1 MSRET
6 PVALAI
12 SVILKPSLRNCRIEL
27 IAGMPIIF
35 LPAFLLDSEDNQQIR
50 PHGLRSACS
59 RLFCRNHNADFVDA
73 HCTKHTRFATA
84 LHHCAIIAATGSFET
99 DDAERWSKPPEGMTY
114 EEWKA
119 GDAARQPHDSSGR
132 TMGEFLEQPSV
143 KAQLEKRGMTEG
155 QARKALSEHLKVQGT
170 SGNAFGAMR
179 KTSSS
184 GSGPRLCAIA
194 IRRTLTARC
203 PSGFRAARGCARS
216 PAECLKRSKIA
227 RAKT

>member
-1 MSRET
+1 MTAAPDTITGCSTVRRSTTTRT
-6 PVALAI
+6 P
-12 SVILKPSLRNCRIEL
+12 SPQTN
-27 IAGMPIIF
+27 AG
-35 LPAFLLDSEDNQQIR
+35 AR
-50 PHGLRSACS
+50 KAR
-59 RLFCRNHNADFVDA
+59 RVDTA
-73 HCTKHTRFATA
+73 RFATA
-84 LHHCAIIAATGSFET
+84 LHHCAIIAATGSSET

-132 TMGEFLEQPSV
+132 TMGEFFEQPSV

-155 QARKALSEHLKVQGT
+155 QARKALSEHLKVQGA

-184 GSGPRLCAIA
+184 GSGPRPCAIA

>member
-1 MSRET
+1 MTAAPDTITGCSTARRSTTTRTPSSQTNAGARE
-6 PVALAI
+6 A
-12 SVILKPSLRNCRIEL
+12 RR
-27 IAGMPIIF
+27 
-35 LPAFLLDSEDNQQIR
+35 
-50 PHGLRSACS
+50 
-59 RLFCRNHNADFVDA
+59 VDTA
-73 HCTKHTRFATA
+73 RFATA
-84 LHHCAIIAATGSFET
+84 LHHCAIIATTGSFET

-114 EEWKA
+114 EDWKA

-132 TMGEFLEQPSV
+132 TMGEFFEQPSV

-184 GSGPRLCAIA
+184 GSGPRPCAIA

-216 PAECLKRSKIA
+216 SAECLKRSKIA

>member
-1 MSRET
+1 
-6 PVALAI
+6 
-12 SVILKPSLRNCRIEL
+12 
-27 IAGMPIIF
+27 
-35 LPAFLLDSEDNQQIR
+35 
-50 PHGLRSACS
+50 
-59 RLFCRNHNADFVDA
+59 
-73 HCTKHTRFATA
+73 
-84 LHHCAIIAATGSFET
+84 
-99 DDAERWSKPPEGMTY
+99 MTY

-132 TMGEFLEQPSV
+132 TMGEFFEQPSV

-184 GSGPRLCAIA
+184 GSGPRPCAIA

-216 PAECLKRSKIA
+216 SAECLKRSKIA